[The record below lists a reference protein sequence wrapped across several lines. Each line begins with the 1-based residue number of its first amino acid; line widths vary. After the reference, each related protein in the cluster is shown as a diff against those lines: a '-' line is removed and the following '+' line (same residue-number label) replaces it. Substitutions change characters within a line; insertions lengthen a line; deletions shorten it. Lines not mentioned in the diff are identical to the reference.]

1 MIIVEKI
8 IEKVIEELII
18 IGKLKYMYVNNIV
31 CVF

>member
-18 IGKLKYMYVNNIV
+18 IGKLKYVNNIV

>member
-18 IGKLKYMYVNNIV
+18 IGKLKYVNNIV
-31 CVF
+31 YVF